1 MRAVGRHRDFEYNPS
16 QAWLANFNVARGKV
30 QMTKQDLRIID
41 KNAPED
47 RALPADSRKLKWHW
61 YHFYF
66 VLAAFDLLVIF
77 ASVYVHH
84 QTLKSFDAALADITN
99 VHQQQRWLAE
109 LRMAIIEL
117 NAPGNSIF
125 ETGDLVAEVERFK
138 QAKQQWKQLL
148 HMPAR
153 SAPAPDKLLEHIE
166 SMIEKEEA
174 IFAIFRHMDHED
186 PNVDRRELLL
196 QASRKMAS
204 MDRAQAQAMA
214 VLTTAS
220 LDQTTL
226 QRDILNDHQ
235 HTLGRRTRI
244 EVLFIAVFGLILLGM
259 LWYGRKLQRTHSQL
273 QRETRRVE
281 EERAHRLAAVGE
293 VCSSC
298 AHGIRN
304 PVASIASSAQLIAEF
319 GNVDEATKRKA
330 QDIVHTC
337 HALNERITRLIGFAR
352 ARELAP
358 EGFDA
363 REVVEQSL
371 RETMA
376 NINAKRI
383 TVERRIDAAPV
394 PVSADR
400 SMLTQAMIE
409 LISNALDHLPD
420 HGKLRLICT
429 REGKKMRKVII
440 GVADNGPGISDE
452 VKDRVTD
459 LFFSLKP
466 SGSGIGLASVRRIAE
481 QHDGVVRITDVQPH
495 GVEVTMI
502 IPQVA
507 M

>member
-1 MRAVGRHRDFEYNPS
+1 
-16 QAWLANFNVARGKV
+16 
-30 QMTKQDLRIID
+30 MTRQDLRIIE
-41 KNAPED
+41 KNTPED
-47 RALPADSRKLKWHW
+47 QGLPAGSRRLKWHW

-84 QTLKSFDAALADITN
+84 QTLQSFDAALADITK
-99 VHQQQRWLAE
+99 VHQQQRWLAQ
-109 LRMAIIEL
+109 LRMAVIEL

-125 ETGDLVAEVERFK
+125 DTGDFAAETERFK
-138 QAKQQWKQLL
+138 QAQQHWTQLL
-148 HMPAR
+148 HTPAR
-153 SAPAPDKLLEHIE
+153 STPAPEKLLEHVD
-166 SMIEKEEA
+166 SMIEREKA
-174 IFAIFRHMDHED
+174 IFEIFRRMEGESAEAQHQ
-186 PNVDRRELLL
+186 ELFL
-196 QASRKMAS
+196 QASRAMAS
-204 MDRAQAQAMA
+204 MDRAQAQALA

-226 QRDILNDHQ
+226 QRNILNDHQ
-235 HTLGRRTRI
+235 HTLARRTRI
-244 EVLFIAVFGLILLGM
+244 EVLFIAIVGLILLGM

-281 EERAHRLAAVGE
+281 EERAYRLAAVGE

-304 PVASIASSAQLIAEF
+304 PLASIASSAQLIAEF
-319 GNVDEATKRKA
+319 GNVDGVTKRKA

-352 ARELAP
+352 ARELD
-358 EGFDA
+358 EHSFDA

-376 NINAKRI
+376 NIDARRI
-383 TVERRIDAAPV
+383 TVKRNIDEAPV

-400 SMLTQAMIE
+400 GMLTQAMIE

-420 HGKLRLICT
+420 NGEIRLICE
-429 REGKKMRKVII
+429 REGKKMRNVII

-452 VKDRVTD
+452 VKDRVTE

-466 SGSGIGLASVRRIAE
+466 GGSGIGLASVRRIAE
-481 QHDGVVRITDVQPH
+481 QHGGVVRINDVQPH
-495 GVEVTMI
+495 GVEVTMN

-507 M
+507 G